1 MGASIP
7 LAWSPADLSP
17 FAAWW
22 AARRL
27 SARSDNDRVLASR
40 LSGCLRLV
48 GGGSFR
54 FDRASVSVCVDFG
67 SAGRSLNDNFMILV
81 VVQMRHDMW
90 SACLAFCV

>member
-1 MGASIP
+1 MAASIP

-27 SARSDNDRVLASR
+27 SARSDNDRVLAPR
-40 LSGCLRLV
+40 LSGCLRLL

-54 FDRASVSVCVDFG
+54 FDRASVPVCGDFC
-67 SAGRSLNDNFMILV
+67 SAGRWLNNNFTILV
-81 VVQMRHDMW
+81 AVQMLHDMW
-90 SACLAFCV
+90 SAYLAFCV